1 MDLKL
6 SFREKIFPGFTLFGI
21 KLLSTQR
28 ADGASQT
35 HFLSSGK
42 SSSQFLLKLLD
53 HGVNY
58 FMGNLKQ
65 KTLVFQEKKQ
75 GGGQIT
81 SLNKQQLEM
90 NDTNKQLEVEPVED
104 EA

>member
-1 MDLKL
+1 M
-6 SFREKIFPGFTLFGI
+6 GYQ
-21 KLLSTQR
+21 LLSTQR

-35 HFLSSGK
+35 YFLSSGK

-53 HGVNY
+53 HGVHY